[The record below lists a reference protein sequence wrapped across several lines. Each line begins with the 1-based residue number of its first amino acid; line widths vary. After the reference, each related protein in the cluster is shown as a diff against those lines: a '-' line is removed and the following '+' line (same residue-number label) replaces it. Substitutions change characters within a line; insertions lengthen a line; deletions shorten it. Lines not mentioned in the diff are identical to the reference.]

1 LLCLVSPAAA
11 LALVPHQFWSQRK
24 SETRRKVPDVKEKK
38 MTALSMYFDDHER
51 LQDSEGEELFLFQN
65 FDKPWIS
72 SLSNEKRCALEKFI
86 GYNPVSAS
94 KLTNDQVEEETLRW
108 LIDTDILV
116 TDDGETPS
124 DDVDR
129 VIQEDSDRRWRAA
142 VKYGSIKDLLV
153 ASSCNSTLESLTF
166 LWNAI
171 ADTIEDEISSSQSQN
186 SVKLIVF
193 PKSES
198 LWNYDAIVT
207 MLEAIQIAK
216 PLLPNQFDLRLD
228 LFHPDYKHSPRM
240 WSPQW
245 HSPFPT
251 VGLTIQVKEEPS
263 IDELDLDALRSKLDA
278 VFRSGDAT
286 RKDDKQ
292 SFENHAQVLDDCQ
305 NWVQEERTSA
315 KTEQTNLDGSHV
327 NEADT
332 NWIVQSRGSPFELYR
347 TVWNSALNLSTG
359 EKTSSIICDPFLDSH
374 TLHRVAITVNAA
386 LKKLNIPV
394 RITQVY
400 HPFTK
405 QGSGNNEYKTRP
417 PYGMIQLSLSR

>member
-1 LLCLVSPAAA
+1 
-11 LALVPHQFWSQRK
+11 
-24 SETRRKVPDVKEKK
+24 

-51 LQDSEGEELFLFQN
+51 LEDSEGKELNLFQN
-65 FDKPWIS
+65 FDKPWIT

-108 LIDTDILV
+108 LIDTNILV
-116 TDDGETPS
+116 TDDEETPS
-124 DDVDR
+124 DDVDSD
-129 VIQEDSDRRWRAA
+129 IKEDSDRRWRTA

-171 ADTIEDEISSSQSQN
+171 ADTLEDEISSSESQN

-251 VGLTIQVKEEPS
+251 VGLTIKVKEESP

-286 RKDDKQ
+286 RKDDQK
-292 SFENHAQVLDDCQ
+292 SFENHPQVLDDCQ
-305 NWVQEERTSA
+305 HWVQEEITNT
-315 KTEQTNLDGSHV
+315 KTET
-327 NEADT
+327 DT

-405 QGSGNNEYKTRP
+405 QGSGNSEYKTRP